1 MMKKTDDAPE
11 GYVYAPWIPVTT
23 KSFINGIQ
31 VWDRRWW
38 KNLFCKINW
47 FFHFRMR
54 KRHNKWRRSEV
65 KVGRVM
71 HFAQFPGEQ
80 TSNNK

>member
-1 MMKKTDDAPE
+1 MKKTDDMPE
-11 GYVYAPWIPVTT
+11 GYVYAPWIPIKT

-38 KNLFCKINW
+38 MNIFCKINW
-47 FFHFRMR
+47 FFHFGFRR
-54 KRHNKWRRSEV
+54 RHNKWRKAKV
-65 KVGRVM
+65 KVGKVM

-80 TSNNK
+80 ISNDN

>member
-1 MMKKTDDAPE
+1 MKKKDDVSE
-11 GYVYAPWIPVTT
+11 GYVYAPWIPITT

-38 KNLFCKINW
+38 VNIFCKINW
-47 FFHFRMR
+47 FFHFGLRR
-54 KRHNKWRRSEV
+54 RHSKWRKTKV
-65 KVGRVM
+65 KVGKVM

-80 TSNNK
+80 TSNSN